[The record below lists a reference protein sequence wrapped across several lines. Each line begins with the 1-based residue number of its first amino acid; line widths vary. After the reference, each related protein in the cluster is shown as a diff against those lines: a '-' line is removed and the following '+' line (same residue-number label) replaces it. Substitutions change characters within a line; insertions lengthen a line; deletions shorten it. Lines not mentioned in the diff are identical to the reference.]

1 MVGTRSEVLVD
12 RAIRMVFVMSM
23 FAGFAR
29 TSIPAA
35 LPGLTDPASETEETP
50 ILRPQQPMPPGSCVL
65 PLPPPDPRVRIPFIV
80 TPKPWEFP
88 GFSIDVSDPPGFVW
102 NSDDVRDLVLVDIPV
117 GGVGDDETFRTLV
130 NSFMV
135 EASTRGLCLLA
146 HHLHVQA
153 TRRHGTVWRVDGVPY
168 AALVSAMETDPSPE
182 RRAFA
187 LVALSKSGG
196 SPWSRLVND
205 PDPWVRAAAAR
216 WLHPPN
222 DVTESEAAQVVA
234 SLFELMRSD
243 HVGTRAV
250 AARAVGPWIHDESQ
264 NATLIAIAE
273 TDPDVYVRGCALEGL
288 TQVRSLPAR
297 AITRRYL
304 NDPSVDPALREAA
317 RLALEKTG
325 IRIETV
331 ADR

>member
-1 MVGTRSEVLVD
+1 VN
-12 RAIRMVFVMSM
+12 RAIGTVFMM
-23 FAGFAR
+23 FVCAGFGR
-29 TSIPAA
+29 TQIPAP
-35 LPGLTDPASETEETP
+35 LRGPTDPAKEPEAP
-50 ILRPQQPMPPGSCVL
+50 RFLWPQQPMPPGSCVL
-65 PLPPPDPRVRIPFIV
+65 PLPPPDPSVRIPFGV
-80 TPKPWEFP
+80 NLELWEFS

-102 NSDDVRDLVLVDIPV
+102 ISHDVRDLVLVDIPV
-117 GGVGDDETFRTLV
+117 GGVGDDRTFQALV
-130 NSFMV
+130 KRFMV
-135 EASTRGLCLLA
+135 EASALELCRLA

-153 TRRHGTVWRVDGVPY
+153 TRRHGTVWVVDGGAY

-196 SPWSRLVND
+196 SPWSRLVHD
-205 PDPWVRAAAAR
+205 PDPLVRAAAAR
-216 WLHPPN
+216 WLHPPH
-222 DVTESEAAQVVA
+222 DVTESEAGQVVA

-273 TDPDVYVRGCALEGL
+273 TDPDVYVRGCALEAL
-288 TQVRSLPAR
+288 TQVRSLSAR

-304 NDPSVDPALREAA
+304 NDPGVDPALREAA

-325 IRIETV
+325 IRIEMVT
-331 ADR
+331 DR